1 MLSYDA
7 PMPSHEPIPGLRKI
21 PDNLPALLRPPGAMP
36 GDEARERFWN
46 LVGILAVV
54 TVGLGAMGWWAYGQV
69 RESLRDL
76 RAAGLGSLLEAEAGA
91 LTIWVD
97 EKKRAAD
104 RWAADELVQ
113 REAAALVKLARG
125 GMDAAAVCRSPARR
139 KLLAQIAP
147 FVALEEAAAVNLV
160 DRDGD
165 IIASLHD
172 EYCGLSVAGGGFARR
187 LAPVF
192 AGRTVFVQPFEESE
206 RVGASKKVP
215 FDRPLV
221 WVETPIRGD
230 AGEVIAALGFGRLAD
245 ARFGSL
251 LLLSS
256 AQSTREAYAFDGRG
270 LMLTQ
275 SRYLGDLR
283 QAGRVEAG
291 DPGILRVPIRDPGGD
306 IVAGFRPA
314 TPSAEWPLTKLADA
328 ALGAMAAGGPYE
340 GAILEPYRDYRG
352 AEVIGAWRVL
362 PEKEMV
368 IAVEIE
374 ATEAYAPLKY
384 LEIAFGTLLGF
395 LAAALLAAVSSSLWA
410 VRLKLR
416 EARRIGPYT
425 IEREIGEGGISHVY
439 LARHSLLKRPVA
451 VKVLK
456 AALASDE
463 MITRFERE
471 VQLCSRLSHPNTI
484 EIYDYGRTR
493 DGTFYYAME
502 YLDGLSLEDLVQR
515 QGPLPVSRAVHALRQ
530 VCASLK
536 EAHDHGLVHRD
547 VKPHNLMLCR
557 QGGELDVVKVL
568 DFGLVK
574 ELENAHTRDITQ
586 FARVLGTPLYMAPE
600 RLRNPADADARAD
613 IYALGAVAFFVL
625 TGRRV
630 FETQSD
636 HDLVYQ
642 VLNVPAPSIAAC
654 GAQDSP
660 AILEALVARCLS
672 KDRKERPQS
681 IAEVA
686 AVLAEVARQ
695 RPWREDDARAWWANR
710 DRSAGA
716 AGDAKEVRDAST

>member
-1 MLSYDA
+1 MA
-7 PMPSHEPIPGLRKI
+7 SHEPIPGLRKI
-21 PDNLPALLRPPGAMP
+21 PENMPALLRPPGAMA
-36 GDEARERFWN
+36 GDEARERYSN
-46 LVGILAVV
+46 LVAIVMIVAVA
-54 TVGLGAMGWWAYGQV
+54 LGAMGWWAYGQV
-69 RESLRDL
+69 RGSLRDL
-76 RAAGLGSLLEAEAGA
+76 RAAGLVSLLEAESGA

-97 EKKRAAD
+97 EKKRAAE
-104 RWAADELVQ
+104 RWAADEPVQ
-113 REAAALVKLARG
+113 REAAALVRLAQG
-125 GMDAAAVCRSPARR
+125 GMDAAAVCRSPGRH

-147 FVALEEAAAVNLV
+147 FVALEEAVAVNLI
-160 DRDGD
+160 DRDGA

-172 EYCGLSVAGGGFARR
+172 EYCGLSVAKGGFAKR
-187 LAPVF
+187 LEPVF
-192 AGRTVFVQPFEESE
+192 AGRTVFVQPFEERE
-206 RVGASKKVP
+206 RVGESAKVP

-221 WVETPIRGD
+221 WVETPVRGD

-245 ARFGSL
+245 ARFGTL

-256 AQSTREAYAFDGRG
+256 AQSSREAYAFDGRG
-270 LMLTQ
+270 ILLTQ

-283 QAGRVEAG
+283 LAGRLAA
-291 DPGILRVPIRDPGGD
+291 DDSGILRIPVRDPGGD

-314 TPSAEWPLTKLADA
+314 APATEWPLTALAQA

-362 PEKEMV
+362 PEKELV

-374 ATEAYAPLKY
+374 AAEAYAPLKY
-384 LEIAFGTLLGF
+384 LEIAFGTLLGV
-395 LAAALLAAVSSSLWA
+395 LGAALLAAVSSSLWA
-410 VRLKLR
+410 VRMKRR
-416 EARRIGPYT
+416 EARRLGPYT

-456 AALASDE
+456 AALATDE
-463 MITRFERE
+463 MVTRFERE
-471 VQLCSRLSHPNTI
+471 VQICSRLSHPNTI

-502 YLDGLSLEDLVQR
+502 YLDGVSLEDLVQKEGR
-515 QGPLPVSRAVHALRQ
+515 LPVSRAVHALRQ
-530 VCASLK
+530 VCGSLK
-536 EAHDHGLVHRD
+536 EAHDRGLVHRD

-557 QGGELDVVKVL
+557 HGGEFDVVKVL

-600 RLRNPADADARAD
+600 RLRNPADADGRAD
-613 IYALGAVAFFVL
+613 IYALGAVAFFLL

-630 FETQSD
+630 FETQSE

-642 VLNVPAPSIAAC
+642 VLNVPAPPISAC
-654 GAQDSP
+654 GADDAP
-660 AILEALVARCLS
+660 AVLEALVARCLA
-672 KDRKERPQS
+672 KDREERPRT
-681 IAEVA
+681 IAEAA

-695 RPWREDDARAWWANR
+695 RPWREEDARQWWA
-710 DRSAGA
+710 
-716 AGDAKEVRDAST
+716 KRDAIGGTAADVREIRDGRT